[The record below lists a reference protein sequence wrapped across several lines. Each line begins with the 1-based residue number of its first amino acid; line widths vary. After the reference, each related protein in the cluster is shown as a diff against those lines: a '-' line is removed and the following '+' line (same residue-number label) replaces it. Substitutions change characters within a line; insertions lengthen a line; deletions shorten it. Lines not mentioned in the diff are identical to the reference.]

1 MREREASAR
10 ALARW
15 RRRRGS
21 TFGLGERG
29 SEGRE
34 EREGEVEGKV
44 KEKRDQNN

>member
-21 TFGLGERG
+21 TLGLGERG
-29 SEGRE
+29 SEGRGGKRGRDR
-34 EREGEVEGKV
+34 ERH
-44 KEKRDQNN
+44 KEPKWRVL

>member
-21 TFGLGERG
+21 TLGLGERG

-34 EREGEVEGKV
+34 EREGKA
-44 KEKRDQNN
+44 KEKRDQKRVL